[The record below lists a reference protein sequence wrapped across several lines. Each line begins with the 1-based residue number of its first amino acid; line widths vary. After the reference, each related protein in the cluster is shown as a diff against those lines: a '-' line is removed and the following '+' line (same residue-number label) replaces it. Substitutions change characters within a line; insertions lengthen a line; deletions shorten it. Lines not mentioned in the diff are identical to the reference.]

1 MSKQQLIEAL
11 ISDAPDDK
19 LDIIL
24 AFVRSVLYDGAEI
37 IDPLLSESSLAK
49 DWLTVEEDLAWKDL

>member
-19 LDIIL
+19 SDIIL

-37 IDPLLSESSLAK
+37 KDPLLSELSLAK
-49 DWLTVEEDLAWKDL
+49 DWLTVEDDLAWKDL